1 MGTRGSFPNKLGKF
15 WFEGPKW
22 LSCRDQWLVQPEVC
36 QTKEAAEEKIAHV
49 AIAMTV
55 VDQDQSQNEEM
66 LRKYDYGKLLRITVY
81 MIRFKKNAKGENLSG
96 CLKTEEIVNAERL
109 WLRHVQKHVAT
120 ISNIDLME
128 NGVGILRVGSRIPDY
143 RPIFVPKGCILDRTL
158 VRHLHEQIVNH
169 GQSKR
174 TVLDTTIKS
183 VSEKRYPRLQ
193 QMSPIQSTTS
203 TPTTNGTIASV

>member
-1 MGTRGSFPNKLGKF
+1 MRKGKIF
-15 WFEGPKW
+15 
-22 LSCRDQWLVQPEVC
+22 
-36 QTKEAAEEKIAHV
+36 
-49 AIAMTV
+49 
-55 VDQDQSQNEEM
+55 
-66 LRKYDYGKLLRITVY
+66 
-81 MIRFKKNAKGENLSG
+81 SG

-193 QMSPIQSTTS
+193 
-203 TPTTNGTIASV
+203 TNVTDPEYDLYTHHQRHHCLCLELRAGCSKAE